1 MKKILLFLA
10 IFSILMFITV
20 GCKSD
25 PEPAP
30 VETPVEEVPPVEPT
44 PEPEPEP
51 TPEPIPEPELEPEPV
66 PQEPEISEEELL
78 ASATK
83 SAENAKIMKEKI
95 ESLSL
100 QGYNESA
107 YNAGL
112 TALDS
117 YNTLVAENAS
127 AAEKLEKATL
137 AENEFAEVL
146 NSAFSKLA
154 SEKKAEVNQIRKKA
168 LEIKS
173 DKADKVG
180 YEAAQLLYTTAD
192 ECSEVKDYENAYNY
206 FVKAKDAFDD
216 VYNNVSAKR
225 QAALEA
231 IERAKN
237 KADDVDVFAAEADK
251 IAPLTTEDDN
261 QGEE

>member
-25 PEPAP
+25 PEPTP
-30 VETPVEEVPPVEPT
+30 TETPVEEVPPVEPT
-44 PEPEPEP
+44 PEP
-51 TPEPIPEPELEPEPV
+51 IPEPEPEPV

-78 ASATK
+78 ATATK
-83 SAENAKIMKEKI
+83 AAENAKSMKEKI

-100 QGYNESA
+100 QGYDE
-107 YNAGL
+107 L
-112 TALDS
+112 S
-117 YNTLVAENAS
+117 YNTGNAALEAYDAQVRDNAAASEKLVS
-127 AAEKLEKATL
+127 AMLAEKKFTD
-137 AENEFAEVL
+137 VL

-154 SEKKAEVNQIRKKA
+154 LEKKADVKAIREKA
-168 LEIKS
+168 LEIKA

-192 ECSEVKDYENAYNY
+192 EYSELKDYENSYNY
-206 FVKAKDAFDD
+206 YVKALKAFDD
-216 VYNNVSAKR
+216 VYSNVSAKR

-237 KADDVDVFAAEADK
+237 KADDVDEFAAEADK
-251 IAPLTTEDDN
+251 IAPLSTEDDN

>member
-10 IFSILMFITV
+10 ILSILMFITV

-30 VETPVEEVPPVEPT
+30 VESPVEEVPPVEPT
-44 PEPEPEP
+44 PEP
-51 TPEPIPEPELEPEPV
+51 TPEPIPEPEPEPV

-78 ASATK
+78 ATATK
-83 SAENAKIMKEKI
+83 AAENAKSMKEKI

-100 QGYNESA
+100 QGYNENA
-107 YNAGL
+107 YNSGIS
-112 TALDS
+112 ALDT
-117 YNTLVAENAS
+117 YNALVSQNGS
-127 AAEKLEKATL
+127 VSEKLEKATF
-137 AENEFAEVL
+137 AENEFTEVL
-146 NSAFSKLA
+146 NTAFSKLA
-154 SEKKAEVNQIRKKA
+154 SEKKAEVKAIRAKA
-168 LEIKS
+168 LEIKA

-192 ECSEVKDYENAYNY
+192 ECSDVKDYENAYNY
-206 FVKAKDAFDD
+206 FVKSKVAFDD
-216 VYNNVSAKR
+216 VYSNVSAKR

-237 KADDVDVFAAEADK
+237 KADDVDEFAAEADK
-251 IAPLTTEDDN
+251 IAPLSEEDDS

>member
-25 PEPAP
+25 PEPTP
-30 VETPVEEVPPVEPT
+30 TETPVEEVPPVEPA
-44 PEPEPEP
+44 PEPEVEP
-51 TPEPIPEPELEPEPV
+51 TPVPEEPV
-66 PQEPEISEEELL
+66 ISEEELL
-78 ASATK
+78 ANATK
-83 SAENAKIMKEKI
+83 SAENAKSMKEKI
-95 ESLSL
+95 ENLSL
-100 QGYNESA
+100 QGYNELSYA
-107 YNAGL
+107 AGLVALEGYDKLVEENAG
-112 TALDS
+112 
-117 YNTLVAENAS
+117 
-127 AAEKLEKATL
+127 AAEKLATATL
-137 AENEFAEVL
+137 AEKKFSEVL
-146 NSAFSKLA
+146 NSAFSKLS
-154 SEKKAEVNQIRKKA
+154 SEKKAEVKAIREKA

-192 ECSEVKDYENAYNY
+192 EYSELKDYENSYNY
-206 FVKAKDAFDD
+206 YVKALEAFDD
-216 VYNNVSAKR
+216 VYSNVSAKR

-237 KADDVDVFAAEADK
+237 KADDVDEFAAEADK
-251 IAPLTTEDDN
+251 IAPLSTEDDN

>member
-1 MKKILLFLA
+1 MKKILLALGI
-10 IFSILMFITV
+10 IFILMFVVV

-51 TPEPIPEPELEPEPV
+51 VVEPTPV
-66 PQEPEISEEELL
+66 PQEPVISEEELL
-78 ASATK
+78 ANATK
-83 SAENAKIMKEKI
+83 SAENAKVMKDKI

-100 QGYNESA
+100 QGYNEAS

-112 TALDS
+112 LALTAYD
-117 YNTLVAENAS
+117 TLVAENANATEKLAS
-127 AAEKLEKATL
+127 AILAEKNFT
-137 AENEFAEVL
+137 EVL
-146 NSAFSKLA
+146 NVAFSKLA
-154 SEKKAEVNQIRKKA
+154 SEKKAEVKEIRQKA

-180 YEAAQLLYTTAD
+180 YEAAQLLYSTAD
-192 ECSEVKDYENAYNY
+192 EYSELKDYENSYNY
-206 FVKAKDAFDD
+206 YVKAFEAFDD

-225 QAALEA
+225 QAALDA
-231 IERAKN
+231 IERAKH
-237 KADDVDVFAAEADK
+237 KADNVDEFAAEADR
-251 IAPLTTEDDN
+251 IAPLSTEDDN